1 MDVTTER
8 SKVETCN
15 EELPSIKSQQPLITW
30 KIIFLISLLSQGLRP
45 LNFGKKVT
53 HSGKLPSM
61 K

>member
-8 SKVETCN
+8 SRVETCN
-15 EELPSIKSQQPLITW
+15 EELPFIKSQHRLITW
-30 KIIFLISLLSQGLRP
+30 KIIFLISLLSHGLRP

-53 HSGKLPSM
+53 YGEKLLSM